1 MQVRPEWI
9 LETDTLKMLIQCY
22 ICFSIAESSGSEDCL
37 DRQAAS
43 FAELISQRCSI
54 WHFFVI
60 ATEDA
65 EWKAPSKGLQFSAK
79 ECWHERED

>member
-1 MQVRPEWI
+1 
-9 LETDTLKMLIQCY
+9 MLIQCC
-22 ICFSIAESSGSEDCL
+22 ICSSIAERSGTEDCL

-43 FAELISQRCSI
+43 FAELISQCGSI